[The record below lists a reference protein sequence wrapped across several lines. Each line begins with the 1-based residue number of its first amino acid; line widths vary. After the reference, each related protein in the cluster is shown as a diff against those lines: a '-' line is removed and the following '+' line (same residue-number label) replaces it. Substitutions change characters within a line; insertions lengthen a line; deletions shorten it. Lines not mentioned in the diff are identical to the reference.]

1 MEQADSLGE
10 ETIKTQVTRLPTTH
24 IIKRTVMVKK
34 KQNKNKQ
41 TELETQSC
49 YGGEHWGLLNL
60 KTLEKTIQNRKTG
73 KNFDQNR
80 KLHAKLSETDT
91 FSPGWY
97 PSYWNPDRSD
107 TVVTSGAY
115 RVNYTNFITGF
126 MNAMDLAFVSS
137 SICLN

>member
-24 IIKRTVMVKK
+24 IIKRTVMVKRT
-34 KQNKNKQ
+34 KQKQ
-41 TELETQSC
+41 TNRVRDTIVLRRGALGHIKPQ
-49 YGGEHWGLLNL
+49 NL
-60 KTLEKTIQNRKTG
+60 RKNYPKPKNR

-97 PSYWNPDRSD
+97 PSY
-107 TVVTSGAY
+107 
-115 RVNYTNFITGF
+115 
-126 MNAMDLAFVSS
+126 
-137 SICLN
+137 